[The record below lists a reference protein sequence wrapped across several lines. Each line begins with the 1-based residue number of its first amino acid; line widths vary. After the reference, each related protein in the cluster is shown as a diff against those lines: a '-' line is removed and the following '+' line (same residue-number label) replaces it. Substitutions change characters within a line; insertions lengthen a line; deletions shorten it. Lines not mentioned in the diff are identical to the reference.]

1 MNDNFAAKFIWASAF
16 LFAYNLAPFK
26 IVKMDLTNLQRK
38 KSPHLLDQAKYN
50 YISIFALSVNSFQ
63 LDQIE
68 DGC

>member
-1 MNDNFAAKFIWASAF
+1 
-16 LFAYNLAPFK
+16 
-26 IVKMDLTNLQRK
+26 MDLTNLQRK

-68 DGC
+68 DVC